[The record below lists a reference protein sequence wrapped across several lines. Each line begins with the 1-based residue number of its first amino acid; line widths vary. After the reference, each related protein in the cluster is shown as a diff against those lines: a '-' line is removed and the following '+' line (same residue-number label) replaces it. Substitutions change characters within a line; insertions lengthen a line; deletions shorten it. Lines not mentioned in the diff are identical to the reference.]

1 MAGKKGRSGRR
12 PMSEECL
19 RLRVLQKGWELADE
33 DLNNPSLDMEIK
45 RDIYLRLISK
55 DIPTEFSG
63 NVTAQVTQMPAIQK
77 EYPGEANNTNRIA
90 EYFIGSPPPPI
101 INGNN

>member
-77 EYPGEANNTNRIA
+77 EYSGEANNTNRIA
-90 EYFIGSPPPPI
+90 EYFIGSPPPPTDS
-101 INGNN
+101 